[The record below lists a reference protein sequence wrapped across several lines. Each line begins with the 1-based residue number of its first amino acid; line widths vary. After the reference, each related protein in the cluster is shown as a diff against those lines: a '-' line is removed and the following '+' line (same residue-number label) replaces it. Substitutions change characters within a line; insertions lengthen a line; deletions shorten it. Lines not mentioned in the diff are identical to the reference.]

1 MASPLK
7 SSVAVHT
14 LARDLGIVHPTDPVS
29 QIVGYC
35 EERVRK
41 FLKEFPDAQGLT
53 GLLDLVAA
61 RVQTCFR
68 VVKTD
73 DELLSLRDEYLR
85 RGETAFANL
94 TQELGPDVFGM
105 TLSLQ
110 KRQPWE
116 LPFVSII
123 DGRGE
128 KIWRGYFTKWHE
140 LAHLLTLTSQSRL
153 AFKRTHRTEI
163 ASPEE
168 SLMDIIA
175 GRFAFYAPVIRK
187 HARGAISFEAIE
199 NLRQQLC
206 PEASKQSSV
215 IGIMEAWSSPCLL
228 VTAEM
233 GLKKGEQ
240 TGLNQR
246 RFGFSKDPESKLR
259 ATRVKANDEARGA
272 GFKIFENMRVPEQ
285 SVIFRVHG
293 DALSYGDQREDLS
306 WWKTSDGTVLSAR
319 PVRVEAR
326 RSTGDFGDFVE
337 ALISPLDD
345 AP

>member
-7 SSVAVHT
+7 SSIVVRT

-29 QIVGYC
+29 QIVTYC

-41 FLKEFPDAQGLT
+41 FLREFPDSEGLS
-53 GLLDLVAA
+53 GLLELVTAK
-61 RVQTCFR
+61 VQTCFR
-68 VVKTD
+68 IVNND
-73 DELLSLRDEYLR
+73 HELISLRDEYLR
-85 RGETAFANL
+85 RGEAAFANL
-94 TQELGPDVFGM
+94 PQELGPDVFGI

-110 KRQPWE
+110 ERQAWE

-123 DGRGE
+123 DCRGE

-140 LAHLLTLTSQSRL
+140 LAHLLTLTSQTRL
-153 AFKRTHRTEI
+153 AFKRTHCAEI
-163 ASPEE
+163 ISPEE

-187 HARGAISFEAIE
+187 YAKGVISFEAIE

-215 IGIMEAWSSPCLL
+215 IGITEAWPSPCLL

-233 GLKKGEQ
+233 ALKKGEQ
-240 TGLNQR
+240 TGLNQG
-246 RFGFSKDPESKLR
+246 RFGFSKGPESKLR
-259 ATRVKANDEARGA
+259 ATRVKANDEARGV
-272 GFKIFENMRVPEQ
+272 GFRIFENMRVPEQ
-285 SVIFRVHG
+285 SVIFRVHEN
-293 DALSYGDQREDLS
+293 DLSYGDQSEDLS
-306 WWKTSDGTVLSAR
+306 WWVSSDGTALGVY

-326 RSTGDFGDFVE
+326 RSAGDFIE
-337 ALISPLDD
+337 ALISPLDGC
-345 AP
+345 PLN